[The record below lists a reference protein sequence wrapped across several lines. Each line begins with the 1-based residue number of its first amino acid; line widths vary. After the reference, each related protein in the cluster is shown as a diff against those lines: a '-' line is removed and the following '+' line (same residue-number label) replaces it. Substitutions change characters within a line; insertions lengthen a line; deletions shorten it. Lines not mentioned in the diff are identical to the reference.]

1 MASHNRP
8 EFQRAVTPVRRIL
21 KIAVILLLLVGAGG
35 AAAAWH
41 QALRNNVSASI
52 WEEYNLLIPKGADF
66 EYVANTL
73 ASDNVLKDV
82 GAFRRISGIRKYDQL
97 VKPGR
102 YTIKP
107 GTNNWKLVEKLRA
120 GDQDQMK
127 LLFRSHRT
135 LDELATEIAD
145 QLSFSREELLAKMK
159 DDGFL
164 RDYGFN
170 STNVRNIFIPNT
182 YFVYWTITPKEL
194 FSRLKENYDQFW
206 TADRKAKAEALGLSI
221 HEVITLASIVQAET
235 YMPQERPTVAGLYL
249 NRIRDHIP
257 LQADPTVIF
266 AVGDFTIKRVLKKHL
281 EFDSPYNTYKYAGL
295 PPGPINNPEL
305 TAIDGVLNYEKHN
318 YYYMC
323 AKADFSGYH
332 NFSSSLSQHNRY
344 AREYQRALNKQKVYK

>member
-1 MASHNRP
+1 M
-8 EFQRAVTPVRRIL
+8 RRIL
-21 KIAVILLLLVGAGG
+21 KIVVILLLLAGAGG
-35 AAAAWH
+35 AGAAWH
-41 QALRNNVSASI
+41 QGLRDNVNPAI
-52 WEEYNLLIPKGADF
+52 GEAYQLLIPLGANF
-66 EYVANTL
+66 EFVTNTL
-73 ASDNVLKDV
+73 ATDNVLKDM
-82 GAFRRISGIRKYDQL
+82 GAFKRISGVRKYDKL

-102 YTIKP
+102 YTIVP
-107 GTNNWKLVEKLRA
+107 GMNNWKLVEKLRA

-135 LDELATEIAD
+135 LDELAQEISD

-170 STNVRNIFIPNT
+170 KGNVRNLFLPNT
-182 YFVYWTITPKEL
+182 YFVYWTVSPEDL
-194 FSRLKENYDQFW
+194 FTRLKENYDQFW
-206 TADRKAKAEALGLSI
+206 TADRKAKADALGLSI

-235 YMPQERPTVAGLYL
+235 YMPKERPTVAGLYL

-266 AVGDFTIKRVLKKHL
+266 ATGDFTIKRVLKKHL
-281 EFDSPYNTYKYAGL
+281 EVDSPYNTYKYAGL

-332 NFSSSLSQHNRY
+332 NFARSLSQHNAN